1 MLDLI
6 MAGTSLYNALKSND
20 RADDASDQQSALTAA
35 EIARNEKIMELY
47 ASGSVEMQKAMETV
61 LANAGSFAEISPE
74 NFVNL
79 RNYFTSERKQEDL
92 QNENDVY
99 SADNLAREFGAS
111 TFDFAPDIDRV
122 AQKFINA
129 RMANAGRAVDET
141 MSRGQADL
149 YAKGM
154 DNSTLEVQLRKSA
167 ADLKAQA
174 YNQALLDGTNDALTY
189 VKGVQGVSE
198 REQFM
203 DVTERRFGQQLI
215 KDYMGM
221 PTDTALK
228 DFETANNVMNNQSS
242 MYTDYAATMGDI
254 AAAPY
259 KFAADGQ
266 TAAGFGNALS
276 SANSMSKR
284 LNDNANDAGGTF
296 GTWYD
301 RVTGYNDRTP
311 VG

>member
-1 MLDLI
+1 MLDLL
-6 MAGTSLYNALKSND
+6 MGGLSLYNAVKSNN
-20 RADDASDQQSALTAA
+20 RADDAADQQGALTAA
-35 EIARNEKIMELY
+35 EVARNEKIMELY
-47 ASGSVEMQKAMETV
+47 GQGSSEMQTAMKSV
-61 LANAGSFAEISPE
+61 LDSAGDFAELSPE
-74 NFVNL
+74 NFVAL

-99 SADNLAREFGAS
+99 AADNRARQYGAS
-111 TFDFAPDIDRV
+111 TFDMAPDVDRV
-122 AQKFINA
+122 AQKFIDA

-149 YAKGM
+149 YARGM

-189 VKGVQGVSE
+189 VKGVQDVSGNEQIMDLAE
-198 REQFM
+198 R
-203 DVTERRFGQQLI
+203 DFGQGLI
-215 KDYMGM
+215 KNYENMA
-221 PTDTALK
+221 TNTALL
-228 DFETANNVMNNQSS
+228 DYTNANTVMNNQSA
-242 MYTDYAATMGDI
+242 MYTDFASTMGNL
-254 AAAPY
+254 AAAPS

-266 TAAGFGNALS
+266 TAAGFGTALNSASNIS
-276 SANSMSKR
+276 SR

-301 RVTGYNDRTP
+301 RLTGYNDRTP
-311 VG
+311 PQ

>member
-6 MAGTSLYNALKSND
+6 MGGMCLLNTVKSNK
-20 RADDASDQQSALTAA
+20 RANQAANEQSALTAA

-47 ASGSVEMQKAMETV
+47 AQGSTEMKNAMEGV
-61 LANAGSFAEISPE
+61 LDEAGSFAEITPE
-74 NFVNL
+74 NFVAL

-99 SADNLAREFGAS
+99 EADNRAREYGAS
-111 TFDFAPDIDRV
+111 TFDMAPNVDRV
-122 AQKFINA
+122 AQKFIDA
-129 RMANAGRAVDET
+129 RMANASRAVDET

-154 DNSTLEVQLRKSA
+154 DNSTLEVQLRKGA

-189 VKGVQGVSE
+189 VKGVQGVSSNEQIMDLAE
-198 REQFM
+198 RE
-203 DVTERRFGQQLI
+203 FGQNLI
-215 KDYMGM
+215 KNYMNM
-221 PTDTALK
+221 PTDTALQ
-228 DFETANNVMNNQSS
+228 DYQNANTTMNNQSA
-242 MYTDYAATMGDI
+242 MYTDYASTMGNL
-254 AAAPY
+254 ASAPS

-266 TAAGFGNALS
+266 TAAGFGNALNSAS
-276 SANSMSKR
+276 SIAKR

-301 RVTGYNDRTP
+301 RLTGYNDRTP
-311 VG
+311 VS

>member
-1 MLDLI
+1 MLDLV
-6 MAGTSLYNALKSND
+6 MGGLSLFNAVKSNN
-20 RADDASDQQSALTAA
+20 RADDAADQQGALTAA
-35 EIARNEKIMELY
+35 EVARNEKIMELY
-47 ASGSVEMQKAMETV
+47 AEGSTEMKSAMESA
-61 LANAGSFAEISPE
+61 LGGAGSFAEISPE
-74 NFVNL
+74 NFVAL

-99 SADNLAREFGAS
+99 SADNRARQYGAS
-111 TFDFAPDIDRV
+111 TFDMAPDVDRV
-122 AQKFINA
+122 AQKFIDA

-149 YAKGM
+149 YARGM

-189 VKGVQGVSE
+189 VKGVQDVSGN
-198 REQFM
+198 EQIM
-203 DVTERRFGQQLI
+203 DMSERRFGQDLI
-215 KDYMGM
+215 KDYMNM
-221 PTDTALK
+221 PTDTALL
-228 DFETANNVMNNQSS
+228 DYTNANTVMNNQSA
-242 MYTDYAATMGDI
+242 MYTDYASTMGNL

-266 TAAGFGNALS
+266 TAAGFGTALN
-276 SANSMSKR
+276 SAGNIATRM
-284 LNDNANDAGGTF
+284 NTNANDAGGTF

-301 RVTGYNDRTP
+301 RLTGYNDRTP
-311 VG
+311 VS